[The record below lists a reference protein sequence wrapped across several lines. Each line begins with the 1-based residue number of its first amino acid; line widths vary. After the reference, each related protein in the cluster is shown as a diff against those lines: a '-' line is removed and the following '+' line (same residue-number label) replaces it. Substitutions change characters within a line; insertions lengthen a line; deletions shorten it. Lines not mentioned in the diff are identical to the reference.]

1 MEWVQANWST
11 IVLIV
16 TTLGGIV
23 VAALERA
30 GKKQTA
36 DVLRIVV
43 TGVENA
49 NVKDVKKA
57 IRKESEESG
66 AELLV
71 HTLVQKIVGGAK

>member
-1 MEWVQANWST
+1 MDWIQANWST
-11 IVLIV
+11 IVLVV

-23 VAALERA
+23 AAALERA

-49 NVKDVKKA
+49 NIDAVKEAVH
-57 IRKESEESG
+57 KESKASG

-71 HTLVQKIVGGAK
+71 DALVQKITGGAR